1 MLDIYDLD
9 DMKLF
14 GRLLVNRDCY
24 PGDSDDDVVD
34 EGVSVNSCPTDVRDA
49 VVDCD
54 IKYAEVLV
62 GSVM

>member
-1 MLDIYDLD
+1 
-9 DMKLF
+9 MKLF
-14 GRLLVNRDCY
+14 GQLLVNRDCY

-34 EGVSVNSCPTDVRDA
+34 EEVSVNRNSCPTDVRDA
-49 VVDCD
+49 VIDCD